1 MCKIQMR
8 PDRVYRSDVLET
20 LSNDSGSKKG
30 KKDRRKT
37 KSILHTGAQKA
48 ASQQKT
54 IYIKRESNTL
64 TVGHYSSVLM
74 GYEMSTASS
83 TVGLKTK
90 E

>member
-1 MCKIQMR
+1 MTQAVRK
-8 PDRVYRSDVLET
+8 E
-20 LSNDSGSKKG
+20 

-37 KSILHTGAQKA
+37 KSSLHTGAQKA

-54 IYIKRESNTL
+54 IYIKRERNTL

-74 GYEMSTASS
+74 GYEMSAASS